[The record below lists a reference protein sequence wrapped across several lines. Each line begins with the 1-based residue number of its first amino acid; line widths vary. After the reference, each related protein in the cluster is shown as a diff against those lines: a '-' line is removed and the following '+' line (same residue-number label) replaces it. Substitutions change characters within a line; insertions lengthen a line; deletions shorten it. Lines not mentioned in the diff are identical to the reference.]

1 MKRIIKMS
9 EIMKISAGNAD
20 IRRLGRTLMRNG
32 TLWLGYSL
40 TGAEFDFDGT
50 SLSAELTTDWV
61 NDEAWKENF
70 QPYMAVLVNGK
81 LSKRFAVSEGTA
93 QYELYRSE
101 KAEKVR
107 IRLVKLSENAFS
119 KVGVLSFS
127 ADGKLTATK
136 PCSERMIEFVGD
148 SITCGFGI
156 EGRSVC
162 DNFRTSTENPLI
174 NYASL
179 TANGLGAEYQL
190 TSWTAIGVYS
200 NSVKDERVTE
210 PDNAWTMPVIYDY
223 TDKAV
228 DGMLGN
234 EPEKWN
240 FSRFAPQLI
249 VVNLGTNDKDF
260 TRGIP
265 ERTAAFENCYREFI
279 AHIREKNPQA
289 HIICALGAMGRE
301 LLPQV
306 ENAVKMLADEMITS
320 LGFEVQREEDG
331 IGSEWHPSAVT
342 HRKMADKL
350 IAEIKRLGIFKE

>member
-1 MKRIIKMS
+1 MS
-9 EIMKISAGNAD
+9 EIMKISAENANV
-20 IRRLGRTLMRNG
+20 RRLGRTLMRNG

-40 TGAEFDFDGT
+40 TGAEFGFDGT

-81 LSKRFAVSEGTA
+81 LLKRFAVSEGTA
-93 QYELYRSE
+93 EYELYRSE
-101 KAEKVR
+101 RAEKVR

-136 PCSERMIEFVGD
+136 PCSERRIEFVGD

-156 EGRSVC
+156 EGKSA
-162 DNFRTSTENPLI
+162 DEKFRTSTENPLI

-179 TANGLGAEYQL
+179 TANELGAEYQFI
-190 TSWTAIGVYS
+190 SWTSIGVYS
-200 NSVKDERVTE
+200 NSVKDDRTE
-210 PDNAWTMPVIYDY
+210 PDNAWTMPVIYDC

-234 EPEKWN
+234 EPEKWDH
-240 FSRFAPQLI
+240 SRFAPQLI

-265 ERTAAFENCYREFI
+265 ERTAAFEKCYREFI
-279 AHIREKNPQA
+279 AHIREKDPQA

-306 ENAVKMLADEMITS
+306 ENAVKTLADERITS
-320 LGFEVQREEDG
+320 LGFDVQREEDG
-331 IGSEWHPSAVT
+331 IGSEQHPNAVT
-342 HRKMADKL
+342 HRKMADRL

>member
-1 MKRIIKMS
+1 MS
-9 EIMKISAGNAD
+9 EMMKISAENAD
-20 IRRLGRTLMRNG
+20 VRRLGRTLMRNG

-81 LSKRFAVSEGTA
+81 LLKRFAVNEGTA
-93 QYELYRSE
+93 EYELYRSE
-101 KAEKVR
+101 RAEKVR

-136 PCSERMIEFVGD
+136 PCSERRIEFVGD

-156 EGRSVC
+156 EGKSVC
-162 DNFRTSTENPLI
+162 DNFKTSTENPLI

-179 TANGLGAEYQL
+179 TANELGAEYQL

-200 NSVKDERVTE
+200 NSVKDDRTE

-223 TDKAV
+223 TDKGT
-228 DGMLGN
+228 DGNLGF

-289 HIICALGAMGRE
+289 HIICALGAMGQE

-306 ENAVKMLADEMITS
+306 ENAVKALADERITS
-320 LGFEVQREEDG
+320 LGFDVQREEDG

-342 HRKMADKL
+342 HRKMADRL
-350 IAEIKRLGIFKE
+350 IAEIERLGIFKE

>member
-1 MKRIIKMS
+1 
-9 EIMKISAGNAD
+9 MKISAENAH

-81 LSKRFAVSEGTA
+81 LLKRFAVSEGTA

-136 PCSERMIEFVGD
+136 PCSERRIEFVGD

-156 EGRSVC
+156 EGKSVC

-306 ENAVKMLADEMITS
+306 ENAVKMLADERITS

>member
-1 MKRIIKMS
+1 MS
-9 EIMKISAGNAD
+9 EIMKISVENAD

-81 LSKRFAVSEGTA
+81 LLKRFAVSEGTA
-93 QYELYRSE
+93 EYELYRSE

-136 PCSERMIEFVGD
+136 PCSERRIEFVGD

-156 EGRSVC
+156 EGKSVC
-162 DNFRTSTENPLI
+162 DNFKTSTENPLI

-179 TANGLGAEYQL
+179 TANELGAEYQL

-200 NSVKDERVTE
+200 NSVKDESVTE

-234 EPEKWN
+234 EPEMWE

-265 ERTAAFENCYREFI
+265 ERTVAFENCYREFI

-289 HIICALGAMGRE
+289 HIICALGAMGQE

-306 ENAVKMLADEMITS
+306 ENAVKALADERITS
-320 LGFEVQREEDG
+320 LGFDVQREEDG

>member
-1 MKRIIKMS
+1 MS
-9 EIMKISAGNAD
+9 EIMKISAENAD

-93 QYELYRSE
+93 EYELYRSE

-127 ADGKLTATK
+127 ANGKLTAAK

-156 EGRSVC
+156 EGKSVC

-200 NSVKDERVTE
+200 NSVKDEGVTE

-234 EPEKWN
+234 EPEKWD

-306 ENAVKMLADEMITS
+306 ENAVKVLADERIIS
-320 LGFEVQREEDG
+320 LGFDVQRDEDG

>member
-1 MKRIIKMS
+1 MS
-9 EIMKISAGNAD
+9 ETIKISAENANV
-20 IRRLGRTLMRNG
+20 RRLGRTLMRNG

-40 TGAEFDFDGT
+40 TGAEFGFDGT

-81 LSKRFAVSEGTA
+81 LLKRFAVSEGTA
-93 QYELYRSE
+93 EYELYRSE
-101 KAEKVR
+101 RTEKVR

-136 PCSERMIEFVGD
+136 PCSERRIEFVGD

-156 EGRSVC
+156 EGRSA
-162 DNFRTSTENPLI
+162 DEGFRTSTENPLI

-179 TANGLGAEYQL
+179 TANELGAEYQL
-190 TSWTAIGVYS
+190 ISWTSIGVYS
-200 NSVKDERVTE
+200 NSVKDDRTE
-210 PDNAWTMPVIYDY
+210 PDNAWTMPVIYDC
-223 TDKAV
+223 TDKGT
-228 DGMLGN
+228 DGNLGF
-234 EPEKWN
+234 EPEIWDH
-240 FSRFAPQLI
+240 SRFAPQLI

-289 HIICALGAMGRE
+289 HIICALGAMGRD

-306 ENAVKMLADEMITS
+306 ENAVKSLADGRITS
-320 LGFEVQREEDG
+320 LGFDVQREEDG
-331 IGSEWHPSAVT
+331 IGSERHPNAVT
-342 HRKMADKL
+342 HRKMADRL

>member
-1 MKRIIKMS
+1 
-9 EIMKISAGNAD
+9 MKISAENAD

-40 TGAEFDFDGT
+40 TGAEFDFVGT

-93 QYELYRSE
+93 EYELYRSE

-127 ADGKLTATK
+127 ANGKLTATK
-136 PCSERMIEFVGD
+136 PCSERRIEFVGD

-156 EGRSVC
+156 EGKSVC

-200 NSVKDERVTE
+200 NSVKDESVTE

-234 EPEKWN
+234 EPEKWD

-306 ENAVKMLADEMITS
+306 ENAVKVLADERITS
-320 LGFEVQREEDG
+320 LGFDVQREEDG

>member
-1 MKRIIKMS
+1 MS
-9 EIMKISAGNAD
+9 EIMKISAENAD

-81 LSKRFAVSEGTA
+81 LSKRFAVSEETA
-93 QYELYRSE
+93 EYELYRSE
-101 KAEKVR
+101 KTEKVR

-136 PCSERMIEFVGD
+136 PCSERRIEFVGD

-156 EGRSVC
+156 EGKSVC
-162 DNFRTSTENPLI
+162 DNFKTSTENPLI

-179 TANGLGAEYQL
+179 TANELGAEYQL

-200 NSVKDERVTE
+200 NSVKDESVTE

-234 EPEKWN
+234 EPEKWD

-306 ENAVKMLADEMITS
+306 ENAVKVLADERITS
-320 LGFEVQREEDG
+320 LGFDVQREEDG

>member
-1 MKRIIKMS
+1 
-9 EIMKISAGNAD
+9 MKISAENAD

-93 QYELYRSE
+93 EYELYRSE

-119 KVGVLSFS
+119 KVGELSFN
-127 ADGKLTATK
+127 ANGKLTATK
-136 PCSERMIEFVGD
+136 PCSERRIEFVGD

-156 EGRSVC
+156 EGKSVC

-200 NSVKDERVTE
+200 NSVKDESVTE

-234 EPEKWN
+234 EPEKWD

-306 ENAVKMLADEMITS
+306 ENAVKVLADERITS
-320 LGFEVQREEDG
+320 LGFDVQREEDG

>member
-1 MKRIIKMS
+1 
-9 EIMKISAGNAD
+9 MKISAENVNV
-20 IRRLGRTLMRNG
+20 RRLGRTVMRNG

-40 TGAEFDFDGT
+40 TGAEFGFDGT

-61 NDEAWKENF
+61 NDEVWKENF

-81 LSKRFAVSEGTA
+81 LLKRFAVSEGTA
-93 QYELYRSE
+93 EYELYRSE
-101 KAEKVR
+101 RAEKVR
-107 IRLVKLSENAFS
+107 IRLIKLSENAFS

-127 ADGKLTATK
+127 ADGNLTATK
-136 PCSERMIEFVGD
+136 PCSERRIEFVGD

-156 EGRSVC
+156 EGRSA
-162 DNFRTSTENPLI
+162 DEGFRTSTENPLI

-179 TANGLGAEYQL
+179 TANELGAEYQL
-190 TSWTAIGVYS
+190 ISWTSIGVYS
-200 NSVKDERVTE
+200 NSVKDDRTE

-223 TDKAV
+223 TDKGT
-228 DGMLGN
+228 DGNLGF
-234 EPEKWN
+234 EPEIWDH
-240 FSRFAPQLI
+240 SRFPPQLI

-279 AHIREKNPQA
+279 AHIREKDPQA

-306 ENAVKMLADEMITS
+306 ENAVKTLADGRITP
-320 LGFEVQREEDG
+320 LGFDVQREEDG
-331 IGSEWHPSAVT
+331 IGSERHPNAVT
-342 HRKMADKL
+342 HRKMADRL

>member
-1 MKRIIKMS
+1 MS
-9 EIMKISAGNAD
+9 ETMKISAENAD

-50 SLSAELTTDWV
+50 SLSAEITTDWV

-136 PCSERMIEFVGD
+136 PCSERRIEFVGD

-179 TANGLGAEYQL
+179 TANELGAEYQL

-210 PDNAWTMPVIYDY
+210 PDDAWTMPVIYDY

-234 EPEKWN
+234 EPEKWD

-306 ENAVKMLADEMITS
+306 ENAVKMLADERITS
-320 LGFEVQREEDG
+320 LGFDVQREEDG

-350 IAEIKRLGIFKE
+350 IAEIERLGIFKE

>member
-1 MKRIIKMS
+1 MS
-9 EIMKISAGNAD
+9 EIMKISAENAD

-93 QYELYRSE
+93 EYELYRSE

-127 ADGKLTATK
+127 ANGKLTATK
-136 PCSERMIEFVGD
+136 PCSERRIEFVGD

-156 EGRSVC
+156 EGKSVC

-200 NSVKDERVTE
+200 NSVKDESVTE

-234 EPEKWN
+234 EPEKWD

-306 ENAVKMLADEMITS
+306 ENAVKVLADERITS
-320 LGFEVQREEDG
+320 LGFDVQREEDG

>member
-1 MKRIIKMS
+1 
-9 EIMKISAGNAD
+9 MKISAENAD

-93 QYELYRSE
+93 EYELYRSE

-119 KVGVLSFS
+119 KVGVLSFN
-127 ADGKLTATK
+127 ANGKLTATK
-136 PCSERMIEFVGD
+136 PCSERRIEFVGD

-156 EGRSVC
+156 EGKSVC

-200 NSVKDERVTE
+200 NSVKDESVTE

-234 EPEKWN
+234 EPEKWD

-306 ENAVKMLADEMITS
+306 ENAVKVLADERITS
-320 LGFEVQREEDG
+320 LD
-331 IGSEWHPSAVT
+331 
-342 HRKMADKL
+342 RKSVV
-350 IAEIKRLGIFKE
+350 

>member
-1 MKRIIKMS
+1 MS
-9 EIMKISAGNAD
+9 EIMKISAENAD

-93 QYELYRSE
+93 EYELYRSE

-127 ADGKLTATK
+127 ANGKLTAAK

-200 NSVKDERVTE
+200 NSVKDEGVTE

-234 EPEKWN
+234 EPEKWD

-306 ENAVKMLADEMITS
+306 ENAVKVLADERITS
-320 LGFEVQREEDG
+320 LGFDVQREEDG

>member
-1 MKRIIKMS
+1 
-9 EIMKISAGNAD
+9 MKISAENAD

-93 QYELYRSE
+93 EYELYRSE

-127 ADGKLTATK
+127 ANGKLTATK

-156 EGRSVC
+156 EGKSVC

-200 NSVKDERVTE
+200 NSVKDEGVTE

-234 EPEKWN
+234 EPEKWD

-306 ENAVKMLADEMITS
+306 ENAVKVLADERIIS
-320 LGFEVQREEDG
+320 LGFDVQREEDG

>member
-1 MKRIIKMS
+1 MS
-9 EIMKISAGNAD
+9 EIMKISAENAD

-93 QYELYRSE
+93 EYELYRSE

-127 ADGKLTATK
+127 ADGKLTAAK
-136 PCSERMIEFVGD
+136 PCSERRIEFVGD

-156 EGRSVC
+156 EGKSVC
-162 DNFRTSTENPLI
+162 DNFKTSTENPLI

-200 NSVKDERVTE
+200 NSVKDESVTE

-234 EPEKWN
+234 EPEKWD

-249 VVNLGTNDKDF
+249 IVNLGTNDKDF

-279 AHIREKNPQA
+279 VHIREKNPQA

-306 ENAVKMLADEMITS
+306 ENAVKALADERITS
-320 LGFEVQREEDG
+320 LGFDVQREEDG

>member
-1 MKRIIKMS
+1 MS
-9 EIMKISAGNAD
+9 EIMKISVENAD

-81 LSKRFAVSEGTA
+81 LLKRFAVSEGTA
-93 QYELYRSE
+93 EYELYRSE

-136 PCSERMIEFVGD
+136 PCSERRIEFVGD

-156 EGRSVC
+156 EGKSVC
-162 DNFRTSTENPLI
+162 DNFKTSTENPLI

-179 TANGLGAEYQL
+179 TANELGAEYQL

-200 NSVKDERVTE
+200 NSVKDESVTE

-234 EPEKWN
+234 EPEKWD

-306 ENAVKMLADEMITS
+306 ENAVKVLADERIIS

-331 IGSEWHPSAVT
+331 IGSEWHPSTVT

>member
-1 MKRIIKMS
+1 MS
-9 EIMKISAGNAD
+9 EIMKISAENAD

-93 QYELYRSE
+93 EYELYRSE

-127 ADGKLTATK
+127 ANGKLTATK
-136 PCSERMIEFVGD
+136 PCSERRIEFVGD

-162 DNFRTSTENPLI
+162 DNFKTSTENPLI

-179 TANGLGAEYQL
+179 TANELGAEYQL

-200 NSVKDERVTE
+200 NSVKDESVTE

-234 EPEKWN
+234 EPEKWD
-240 FSRFAPQLI
+240 FSRFAPQFI

-306 ENAVKMLADEMITS
+306 ENAVKVLADERITS
-320 LGFEVQREEDG
+320 LGFDVQREEDG

>member
-1 MKRIIKMS
+1 
-9 EIMKISAGNAD
+9 MKISAENAD

-93 QYELYRSE
+93 EYELYRSE

-127 ADGKLTATK
+127 ANGKLTATK
-136 PCSERMIEFVGD
+136 PCSERRIEFVGD

-156 EGRSVC
+156 EGKSVC
-162 DNFRTSTENPLI
+162 DNFKTSTENPLI

-200 NSVKDERVTE
+200 NSVKDEGVTE

-234 EPEKWN
+234 EPEKWD

-306 ENAVKMLADEMITS
+306 ENAVKVLADERIIS
-320 LGFEVQREEDG
+320 LGFDVQREEDG

>member
-1 MKRIIKMS
+1 
-9 EIMKISAGNAD
+9 MKISVENAD

-81 LSKRFAVSEGTA
+81 LSKRFAVNEGTA
-93 QYELYRSE
+93 EYELYRSE

-127 ADGKLTATK
+127 ADGKLMATN
-136 PCSERMIEFVGD
+136 PCSERRIEFVGD

-156 EGRSVC
+156 EGKSVC
-162 DNFRTSTENPLI
+162 DNFKTSTENPLI

-179 TANGLGAEYQL
+179 TANELGAEYQL

-200 NSVKDERVTE
+200 NSVKDESVTE

-223 TDKAV
+223 TDRGT
-228 DGMLGN
+228 DGNLGF
-234 EPEKWN
+234 EPEKWD

-306 ENAVKMLADEMITS
+306 ENAVKTLADERITS

>member
-1 MKRIIKMS
+1 MS
-9 EIMKISAGNAD
+9 EMIKISAENAD
-20 IRRLGRTLMRNG
+20 IRRLGRTLMRNR

-81 LSKRFAVSEGTA
+81 LLKRFAVSEGTA
-93 QYELYRSE
+93 EYELYRSE

-127 ADGKLTATK
+127 ANGKLTATK
-136 PCSERMIEFVGD
+136 PCSERRIEFVGD

-156 EGRSVC
+156 EGKSVC
-162 DNFRTSTENPLI
+162 DNFKTSTENPLI

-179 TANGLGAEYQL
+179 TANELGAEYQL

-200 NSVKDERVTE
+200 NSVKDESVTE

-234 EPEKWN
+234 EPEEWDH
-240 FSRFAPQLI
+240 SRFAPQLI

-289 HIICALGAMGRE
+289 HIICALGAMGQE

-306 ENAVKMLADEMITS
+306 ENAVKMLADERITS

-331 IGSEWHPSAVT
+331 IGSEWHPSTVT

-350 IAEIKRLGIFKE
+350 IAEIERLGIFKE

>member
-1 MKRIIKMS
+1 
-9 EIMKISAGNAD
+9 MKISVENAD

-81 LSKRFAVSEGTA
+81 LLKRFAVSEGTA
-93 QYELYRSE
+93 EYELYRSE

-136 PCSERMIEFVGD
+136 PCSERRIEFVGD

-156 EGRSVC
+156 EGKSVC
-162 DNFRTSTENPLI
+162 DNFKTSTENPLI

-179 TANGLGAEYQL
+179 TANELGAEYQL

-200 NSVKDERVTE
+200 NSVKDESVTE

-234 EPEKWN
+234 EPEMWE

-289 HIICALGAMGRE
+289 HIICALGAMGQE
-301 LLPQV
+301 LLPQI
-306 ENAVKMLADEMITS
+306 ENAVKSLADERITS

-331 IGSEWHPSAVT
+331 IGSEWHPSTVT

>member
-1 MKRIIKMS
+1 MS
-9 EIMKISAGNAD
+9 EIMKISAENAD
-20 IRRLGRTLMRNG
+20 VRRLGRTLMRNG

-81 LSKRFAVSEGTA
+81 LLKRFAVNEGTA
-93 QYELYRSE
+93 EYELYRSE

-119 KVGVLSFS
+119 KVGVLSFC
-127 ADGKLTATK
+127 ADGRLTATK
-136 PCSERMIEFVGD
+136 PCSERRIEFVGD

-156 EGRSVC
+156 EGKSVC
-162 DNFRTSTENPLI
+162 DNFKTSTENPLI

-179 TANGLGAEYQL
+179 TANELGAEYQL

-200 NSVKDERVTE
+200 NSVKDDRTE

-223 TDKAV
+223 TDKGT
-228 DGMLGN
+228 DGNLGF
-234 EPEKWN
+234 EPEMWN

-279 AHIREKNPQA
+279 AHIRAKNPQA
-289 HIICALGAMGRE
+289 HIICALGAMGQE

-306 ENAVKMLADEMITS
+306 ENAVKTLADERITS

>member
-1 MKRIIKMS
+1 M
-9 EIMKISAGNAD
+9 
-20 IRRLGRTLMRNG
+20 
-32 TLWLGYSL
+32 
-40 TGAEFDFDGT
+40 
-50 SLSAELTTDWV
+50 
-61 NDEAWKENF
+61 
-70 QPYMAVLVNGK
+70 
-81 LSKRFAVSEGTA
+81 
-93 QYELYRSE
+93 
-101 KAEKVR
+101 
-107 IRLVKLSENAFS
+107 
-119 KVGVLSFS
+119 
-127 ADGKLTATK
+127 
-136 PCSERMIEFVGD
+136 
-148 SITCGFGI
+148 
-156 EGRSVC
+156 
-162 DNFRTSTENPLI
+162 
-174 NYASL
+174 
-179 TANGLGAEYQL
+179 
-190 TSWTAIGVYS
+190 
-200 NSVKDERVTE
+200 TE

-234 EPEKWN
+234 EPEKWD

-306 ENAVKMLADEMITS
+306 ENAVKVLADERITS
-320 LGFEVQREEDG
+320 LGFDVQREEDG

>member
-1 MKRIIKMS
+1 
-9 EIMKISAGNAD
+9 MKISAENAD

-50 SLSAELTTDWV
+50 SLSAEITTDWV

-136 PCSERMIEFVGD
+136 PCSERRIEFVGD

-179 TANGLGAEYQL
+179 TANELGAEYQL

-210 PDNAWTMPVIYDY
+210 PDDAWTMPVIYDY

-234 EPEKWN
+234 EPEKWD

-306 ENAVKMLADEMITS
+306 ENAVKMLADERITS

>member
-1 MKRIIKMS
+1 MS
-9 EIMKISAGNAD
+9 EIMKISVENAD

-81 LSKRFAVSEGTA
+81 LLKRFAVSEGTA
-93 QYELYRSE
+93 EYELYRSE

-136 PCSERMIEFVGD
+136 PCSERRIEFVGD

-156 EGRSVC
+156 EGKSVC
-162 DNFRTSTENPLI
+162 DNFKTSTENPLI

-179 TANGLGAEYQL
+179 TANELGAEYQL

-200 NSVKDERVTE
+200 NSVKDESVTE

-234 EPEKWN
+234 EPEKWD

-265 ERTAAFENCYREFI
+265 ERTVAFENCYREFI

-289 HIICALGAMGRE
+289 HIICALGAMGQE

-306 ENAVKMLADEMITS
+306 ENAVKALADERITS
-320 LGFEVQREEDG
+320 LGFDVQREEDG

>member
-1 MKRIIKMS
+1 
-9 EIMKISAGNAD
+9 MKISAENAD

-93 QYELYRSE
+93 EYELYRSE

-127 ADGKLTATK
+127 ANGKLTATK
-136 PCSERMIEFVGD
+136 PCSERRIEFVGD

-162 DNFRTSTENPLI
+162 DNFKTSTENPLI

-200 NSVKDERVTE
+200 NSVKDESVTE

-234 EPEKWN
+234 EPEKWD

-306 ENAVKMLADEMITS
+306 ENAVKVLADERITS
-320 LGFEVQREEDG
+320 LGFDVQREEDG

>member
-1 MKRIIKMS
+1 
-9 EIMKISAGNAD
+9 MKISVENAD

-50 SLSAELTTDWV
+50 SLSAVLTTDWV

-81 LSKRFAVSEGTA
+81 LLKRFAVSEGTA
-93 QYELYRSE
+93 EYELYRSE

-136 PCSERMIEFVGD
+136 PCSERRIEFVGD

-156 EGRSVC
+156 EGKSVC
-162 DNFRTSTENPLI
+162 DNFKTSTENPLI

-179 TANGLGAEYQL
+179 TANELGAEYQL

-200 NSVKDERVTE
+200 NSVKDESVTE

-234 EPEKWN
+234 EPEKWD

-265 ERTAAFENCYREFI
+265 ERTVAFENCYREFI

-289 HIICALGAMGRE
+289 HIICALGAMGQE
-301 LLPQV
+301 LLPQI
-306 ENAVKMLADEMITS
+306 ENAVKSLADERITS
-320 LGFEVQREEDG
+320 LGFDVQREEDG

>member
-1 MKRIIKMS
+1 
-9 EIMKISAGNAD
+9 MKISAENAD

-93 QYELYRSE
+93 EYELYRSE

-127 ADGKLTATK
+127 ANGKLTATK
-136 PCSERMIEFVGD
+136 PCSERRIEFVGD

-156 EGRSVC
+156 EGKSVC

-179 TANGLGAEYQL
+179 TANELGAEYQL

-200 NSVKDERVTE
+200 NSVKDEGVTE

-234 EPEKWN
+234 EPEKWD

-306 ENAVKMLADEMITS
+306 ENAVKVLADERITS
-320 LGFEVQREEDG
+320 LGFDVQREEDG

>member
-1 MKRIIKMS
+1 
-9 EIMKISAGNAD
+9 MKISAENAD

-50 SLSAELTTDWV
+50 SLSAEITTDWV

-93 QYELYRSE
+93 EYELYRSE

-119 KVGVLSFS
+119 KVSVLSFS

-136 PCSERMIEFVGD
+136 PCSERRIEFVGD

-179 TANGLGAEYQL
+179 TANELGAEYQL

-210 PDNAWTMPVIYDY
+210 PDDAWTMPVIYDY

-234 EPEKWN
+234 EPEKWD

-306 ENAVKMLADEMITS
+306 ENAVKSLADERITS
-320 LGFEVQREEDG
+320 LGFDVQREEDG

-350 IAEIKRLGIFKE
+350 IAEIERLGIFKE

>member
-1 MKRIIKMS
+1 
-9 EIMKISAGNAD
+9 MKISAGNAD

-136 PCSERMIEFVGD
+136 PCSERRIEFVGD

-200 NSVKDERVTE
+200 NSVKDESVTE

-234 EPEKWN
+234 EPEKWD

-306 ENAVKMLADEMITS
+306 ENAVKMLADERITS

>member
-1 MKRIIKMS
+1 
-9 EIMKISAGNAD
+9 MKISAENAD

-50 SLSAELTTDWV
+50 NLSAELTTDWV

-93 QYELYRSE
+93 EYELYRSE

-127 ADGKLTATK
+127 ANGKLTATK
-136 PCSERMIEFVGD
+136 PCSERRIEFVGD

-179 TANGLGAEYQL
+179 TANELGAEYQL

-200 NSVKDERVTE
+200 NSVKDESVTE

-234 EPEKWN
+234 EPEKWD

-306 ENAVKMLADEMITS
+306 ENAVKVLADERITS
-320 LGFEVQREEDG
+320 LGFDVQREEDG

>member
-1 MKRIIKMS
+1 MS

-61 NDEAWKENF
+61 NDEGWKVNF
-70 QPYMAVLVNGK
+70 QPYIAVLVDGK
-81 LSKRFAVSEGTA
+81 LSKRFALNEGTA
-93 QYELYRSE
+93 EYELYRSE

-127 ADGKLTATK
+127 ADGKLTVTK
-136 PCSERMIEFVGD
+136 PCSERRIEFVGD

-156 EGRSVC
+156 EGKSVC

-179 TANGLGAEYQL
+179 TANELGAEYQL

-200 NSVKDERVTE
+200 NSVKDDRTE
-210 PDNAWTMPVIYDY
+210 PDDAWTMPVIYDY

-234 EPEKWN
+234 EPEKWD

-289 HIICALGAMGRE
+289 HIICSLGAMGQE
-301 LLPQV
+301 LCPQV
-306 ENAVKMLADEMITS
+306 ENAVKMLADERITS